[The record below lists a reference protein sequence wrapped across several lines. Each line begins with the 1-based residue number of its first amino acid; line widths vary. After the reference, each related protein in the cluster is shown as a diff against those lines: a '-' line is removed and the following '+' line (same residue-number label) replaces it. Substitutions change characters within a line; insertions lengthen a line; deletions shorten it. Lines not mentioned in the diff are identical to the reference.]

1 MNERRDAV
9 IEIMAILMAE
19 LMIIAKETNTIGMR
33 HRLEEVWE
41 NSIPMTV
48 NQFVR
53 WVGWIVNTR
62 YNIDAEHKELIDQ
75 AMTRAVGAID
85 LEDLRFYLGLDFK
98 NKFYYLFLKKERL
111 DEMYERARNVIENV
125 A

>member
-33 HRLEEVWE
+33 HRLEEVWK

-53 WVGWIVNTR
+53 RVGWIVSTR

-111 DEMYERARNVIENV
+111 DEMSERARKVIEN
-125 A
+125 AA